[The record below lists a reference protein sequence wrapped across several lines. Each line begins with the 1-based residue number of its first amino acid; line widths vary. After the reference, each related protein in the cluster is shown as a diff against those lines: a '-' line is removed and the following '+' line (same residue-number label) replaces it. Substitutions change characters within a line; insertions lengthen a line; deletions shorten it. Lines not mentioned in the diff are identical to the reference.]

1 MTANIARPETV
12 SQFLIDA
19 IAAMN
24 YPIDDVNA
32 DTPLGSAGVDL
43 ESLAVAELAVRVEDE
58 YGVKF
63 GDEESETVAGMTVGE
78 LAQAIVSRLATTAA

>member
-1 MTANIARPETV
+1 MRTDVREFVIE
-12 SQFLIDA
+12 S

-24 YPIDDVNA
+24 YPVDGVDEN
-32 DTPLGSAGVDL
+32 TPLGSAGIDL

-63 GDEESETVAGMTVGE
+63 ADEEAEEMAGMTVGE
-78 LAQAIVSRLATTAA
+78 FANAIKVRAGVN

>member
-1 MTANIARPETV
+1 MTNADSV
-12 SQFLIDA
+12 SQFVMNA

-24 YPIDDVNA
+24 YPVDDVNT

-63 GDEESETVAGMTVGE
+63 ADEESEAVAGMTIGE
-78 LAQAIVSRLATTAA
+78 FAHAIVSRMAKTAA

>member
-1 MTANIARPETV
+1 MRADVR
-12 SQFLIDA
+12 QFVIDA

-24 YPIDDVNA
+24 YPVDDVDA
-32 DTPLGSAGVDL
+32 DTPLGSAGIDL

-63 GDEESETVAGMTVGE
+63 ADEEAEEMAAMTVGE
-78 LAQAIVSRLATTAA
+78 FASAISARSAA